1 MVNGFGGTVIG
12 LDGMAMISMVAN
24 HWPIDRMGSIVLDK
38 ETDKCKRYSFF
49 CDSHPKRSFFL
60 KNFGVF
66 VTNTYM
72 GVAHQHYTRTW

>member
-12 LDGMAMISMVAN
+12 LDGMAMISMVAK

-49 CDSHPKRSFFL
+49 CDSHPKKIIFFL
-60 KNFGVF
+60 KNLVF
-66 VTNTYM
+66 LLQTHM
-72 GVAHQHYTRTW
+72 GVAHQHYTHTW